1 MVHEQ
6 CLIKLSRK
14 EGREGGRKE
23 GNCFSKAKK
32 PPSAQT
38 FTMGSCCEMRP
49 FPPSAIG
56 SGGSQ
61 SWGPLPAPGA
71 PWEL

>member
-23 GNCFSKAKK
+23 GNRFPKAKK
-32 PPSAQT
+32 PPQAT
-38 FTMGSCCEMRP
+38 
-49 FPPSAIG
+49 PSL
-56 SGGSQ
+56 
-61 SWGPLPAPGA
+61 WGAA
-71 PWEL
+71 VK